1 MRGRKKRAR
10 VAGAIFR
17 DGNGKRL
24 RRRLELLVPRA
35 AQVHLRAAAR
45 EGLLAL
51 ASLAEAL
58 LKSVEGSA
66 RVTRR
71 RIQRIPV
78 KGKR

>member
-1 MRGRKKRAR
+1 M
-10 VAGAIFR
+10 
-17 DGNGKRL
+17 
-24 RRRLELLVPRA
+24 ELLVPRA
-35 AQVHLRAAAR
+35 VQVHLRAAAR

-58 LKSVEGSA
+58 LRTVEGSA